1 MNIVIY
7 VSAQIIAI
15 FMNTVLS
22 VSVSVSAE
30 TESIFRFRY
39 RFRSKTEMAVSA
51 SFGFGR
57 NEKKSF
63 GRTLMQIELCM
74 QHSAQKMEVKGVTA
88 NICGLVWWM
97 VVVVENTENR

>member
-39 RFRSKTEMAVSA
+39 QFRSKTQTAVSA

-63 GRTLMQIELCM
+63 GRTLDRISLL
-74 QHSAQKMEVKGVTA
+74 AITIY
-88 NICGLVWWM
+88 NF
-97 VVVVENTENR
+97 T

>member
-1 MNIVIY
+1 M
-7 VSAQIIAI
+7 SAQIIAI

-57 NEKKSF
+57 NEKKPF
-63 GRTLMQIELCM
+63 GRTL
-74 QHSAQKMEVKGVTA
+74 SS
-88 NICGLVWWM
+88 CGLCFGASDPLID
-97 VVVVENTENR
+97 RF